1 MDVTVGP
8 ELLDCVGVGPR
19 KCLEVG
25 GELFYGRIDESKH
38 EEGHTY
44 RLKIE
49 RYDAFPG
56 EEEPPLDAS
65 RYGYRLIEVISKTPR

>member
-1 MDVTVGP
+1 MTVGP

-25 GELFYGRIDESKH
+25 GELSYGRIDEFKH

-49 RYDAFPG
+49 PIRRISG
-56 EEEPPLDAS
+56 KRKSPL
-65 RYGYRLIEVISKTPR
+65 RTPLGTAID